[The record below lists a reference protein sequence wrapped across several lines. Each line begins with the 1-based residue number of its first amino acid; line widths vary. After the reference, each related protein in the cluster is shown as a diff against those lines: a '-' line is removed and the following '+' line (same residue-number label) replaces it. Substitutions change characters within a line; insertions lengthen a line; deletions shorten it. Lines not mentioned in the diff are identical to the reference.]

1 MPQLPCFSPH
11 SGTLQVAEEED
22 KENEGK
28 GYASLDKEAKKKK
41 KKKMLS
47 RVNGSSAQAR
57 LDAKMAANAES
68 KGIFGSLK
76 GKAASLFGW

>member
-1 MPQLPCFSPH
+1 M
-11 SGTLQVAEEED
+11 TEEDD
-22 KENEGK
+22 KENEGE
-28 GYASLDKEAKKKK
+28 GYANPDKEAKKKK

-57 LDAKMAANAES
+57 LDAKMGA
-68 KGIFGSLK
+68 KQTGIFGSLK